1 MAEQQLIKEPND
13 GWPTD
18 DASAVEARPTSGKNI
33 LRRKEDIKEL
43 PLPQS
48 SNEGVLSEPNDG
60 WPTDDQEERDVAPQV
75 DTQAATAERGDLS
88 VEEDLKLGPPFV
100 YPENRKAA
108 VATPTKKV
116 APAPAPSPAVQQ
128 TAAALSQKEPPVV
141 ESKQQQRTVSAPAS
155 WQPSPF
161 PSSP

>member
-116 APAPAPSPAVQQ
+116 APAPSPAVQQ